1 MTDGDDADMENEE
14 GKSKNE
20 GHIKK
25 EMRRGRIVRISTKDT
40 VKISRTES
48 HETGAAD
55 TTETETAKKNDLE
68 VKVKGKFYFLY
79 QIISYGPLISR

>member
-1 MTDGDDADMENEE
+1 MDNEE
-14 GKSKNE
+14 GKPKNE

-40 VKISRTES
+40 VKLSRAES

-55 TTETETAKKNDLE
+55 TTETEKKTDVE
-68 VKVKGKFYFLY
+68 VKVKGKFYRAISFLK
-79 QIISYGPLISR
+79 LFRMVR